1 MAGPRGALLAW
12 CRRQCEG
19 YRGVD
24 IRDLSSSFRDG
35 LAFCAI
41 LHRHRPDLLDFQSLS
56 KENVFENNRLAFEVA
71 EKELGIPA
79 LLDPNDMV
87 SMSVP
92 DCLSIMTYVSQYY
105 NHFTSSGQD
114 VASVP
119 ARWSQALTVVGLRK
133 APLCVQSAA
142 PGWGPEA
149 GQELGPFHC
158 KSHSRWRRLQ
168 KPRMKRIVT

>member
-79 LLDPNDMV
+79 LLDPSDMV

-114 VASVP
+114 VGSVP
-119 ARWSQALTVVGLRK
+119 ARWSQALTVAGRRK
-133 APLCVQSAA
+133 APSCVPNAA
-142 PGWGPEA
+142 PGWGREA
-149 GQELGPFHC
+149 GQELGPFPS
-158 KSHSRWRRLQ
+158 KSNIRQQ
-168 KPRMKRIVT
+168 KPRMQRIVTRA